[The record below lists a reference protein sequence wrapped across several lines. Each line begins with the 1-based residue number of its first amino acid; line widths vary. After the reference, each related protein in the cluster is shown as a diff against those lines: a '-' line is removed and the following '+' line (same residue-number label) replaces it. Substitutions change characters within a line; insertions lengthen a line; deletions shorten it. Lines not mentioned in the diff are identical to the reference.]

1 MVILERNPSGEPILW
16 LEPDGR
22 HDIRTGVEI
31 VSPLSSGELETVLR
45 SQLESGLQAFLDAET
60 RAESD
65 VVVAETARQAV
76 LTLRSQAQAFSPS
89 LTYQSSQLRDIAGA
103 IAQLA
108 DQVAGLQQWRG
119 AVDQNAVATDDALVW
134 LGRLAGG
141 SL

>member
-45 SQLESGLQAFLDAET
+45 SQLESGLQAFLDAKT

-76 LTLRSQAQAFSPS
+76 LTLRGQAFSPS

>member
-1 MVILERNPSGEPILW
+1 MIQIEPGLW
-16 LEPDGR
+16 LAPDGR
-22 HDIRTGVEI
+22 HDTRSGVEV
-31 VSPLSSGELETVLR
+31 VSPLTPEELEQVLR
-45 SQLESGLQAFLDAET
+45 KQLEEGIQAFLDAKT

-76 LTLRSQAQAFSPS
+76 LTLRGQAQAFSPAA
-89 LTYQSSQLRDIAGA
+89 TYQSSQLRDIAGA

-108 DQVAGLQQWRG
+108 DQVAEIQQWRG

-134 LGRLAGG
+134 LGRLAGR